1 MQGWPLAGRGSNLSW
16 PGSQPPGSHPVGR
29 RRLLA
34 GILGDWSPFEAA
46 GARLSLQHCP
56 IALTTMLQ
64 PRLLSG
70 SETQREQT
78 QTQGRPSGEQHPSG
92 LLSHLSPSSQASSPG
107 PLPWFGLLMSTGPG
121 LKTLT
126 HPNHSPAS
134 SLLPVALWIK
144 IRLPNMAFKALHSFD
159 FIYSSL
165 INPPHATCNPERMLL
180 PFSSPVT
187 NSDAIGARQVV

>member
-1 MQGWPLAGRGSNLSW
+1 MQGWPLAGRGSNFSW

-29 RRLLA
+29 RGLLA
-34 GILGDWSPFEAA
+34 RILWGWSPFEAA
-46 GARLSLQHCP
+46 GARLGLQYCP
-56 IALTTMLQ
+56 IALMTMLQ

-78 QTQGRPSGEQHPSG
+78 QTQGQPSREEHPSS
-92 LLSHLSPSSQASSPG
+92 LLSHPSLSSQASSLG
-107 PLPWFGLLMSTGPG
+107 PLPWFGLLKSTGPG

-134 SLLPVALWIK
+134 LLPVELWIK
-144 IRLPNMAFKALHSFD
+144 VRFPNMAFKALHSFD

-165 INPPHATCNPERMLL
+165 IKPTTCNVQPRKDA
-180 PFSSPVT
+180 FSL
-187 NSDAIGARQVV
+187 